1 MRDKFGLFENE
12 VEPSTG
18 ISDHAED
25 CKLIDRSEEEDTEG
39 EAMG

>member
-25 CKLIDRSEEEDTEG
+25 CKLIDRSEEENTEG
-39 EAMG
+39 EAEG